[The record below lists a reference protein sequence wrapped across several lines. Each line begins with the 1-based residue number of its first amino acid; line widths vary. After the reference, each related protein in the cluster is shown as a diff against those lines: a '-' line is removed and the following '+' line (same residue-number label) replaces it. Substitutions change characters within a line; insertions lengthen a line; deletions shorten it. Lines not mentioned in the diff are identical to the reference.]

1 MILCSPS
8 CGLRPDSGSGGERY
22 EAEVLRGLVEAGD
35 QPHILLARDKPAAL
49 DLEPFIERLPVGR
62 GLRWWVMPWIM
73 PRFIRACWREHGFQ
87 LLRAHSVRFLGPACL
102 IAKRRWG
109 LPVPVVVHL
118 HHWEP
123 TRVTAPL
130 ERWVLRQIDW
140 IIVDS
145 QFAAGQAVEQGA
157 RAERIRV
164 VHCGTHPRKTPCPP
178 RELAE
183 GDILRRYKMTRSGP
197 ILLAVGPVI
206 ARKNPEFL
214 VRLMTNFRGRATLIW
229 VGEGPLR
236 PAMERLAIRLRVASH
251 VWFPGFVPEADK
263 QAFFRLA
270 DCFVHT
276 SRLEGFP
283 LAVLEAM
290 AAGLPVVAWQAASLP
305 ELIHAGKTGWLA
317 DTPQQYE
324 EAVASVLSN
333 PVLGRQMGQA
343 GATRI
348 TRHFQWVH
356 TVAGVRAAYQ
366 EATE

>member
-35 QPHILLARDKPAAL
+35 HPHILLAHGKHAAASLKPFV
-49 DLEPFIERLPVGR
+49 EWLPVGR

-73 PRFIRACWREHGFQ
+73 PRFIRACWRNHGFQ

-123 TRVTAPL
+123 TRLTAPL
-130 ERWVLRQIDW
+130 ERWVLRQADM
-140 IIVDS
+140 IVADS
-145 QFAAGQAVEQGA
+145 QFAAGQAVAQGA

-164 VHCGTHPRKTPCPP
+164 VYCGTHPVDRPP
-178 RELAE
+178 EPPGDLLERYGLAR
-183 GDILRRYKMTRSGP
+183 GRPL
-197 ILLAVGPVI
+197 LLAVGPVI
-206 ARKNPEFL
+206 ARKDPSFL
-214 VRLMTNFRGRATLIW
+214 VRLIRWGCWPKNVQLLW

-236 PAMERLAIRLRVASH
+236 HAMHTLASGLGVASR
-251 VWFPGFVPEADK
+251 VRFPGYVPEADK
-263 QAFFRLA
+263 LA
-270 DCFVHT
+270 LFSVAQCFVHA

-290 AAGLPVVAWQAASLP
+290 AAGLPVVAWRAASLP
-305 ELIHAGKTGWLA
+305 ELVQSSVTGWLA
-317 DTPQQYE
+317 DTPLQFEQ
-324 EAVASVLSN
+324 AVVSVLSN
-333 PVLGRQMGQA
+333 SVRSQQMGQA
-343 GATRI
+343 GATMV
-348 TRHFQWVH
+348 TRRFQWRH
-356 TVAGVRAAYQ
+356 TVTEMREVYR
-366 EATE
+366 EAIQ